1 MTTIHGFELLGE
13 QDIPEINTRARL
25 FRHVKTGAELLALEN
40 DDENKVFSINFRTT
54 PTDSTGVAHIMEH
67 AVLCGSRK
75 YPVKEPFVEL
85 VKGSLNT
92 FLNAFTYPDK
102 TCYPIASQNLKD
114 LYNLMDVYLDAVFY
128 PRIPP
133 HILDQEGWHYEL
145 ENPDDPLTF
154 KGVVF
159 NEMKGAYSSPDNLLN
174 RYSQQA
180 LFPDNTYGFDSGG
193 DPQKI
198 PDLTY
203 AQFKR
208 FHATYYHPSNARI
221 FIYGDDHS
229 DERLRL
235 LDEYLRD
242 FEPLQVDS
250 TVPLHPRFESPQR
263 HTFPYDASASEG
275 KGFVTVNWMLDEHAD
290 PETTL
295 GLNILSHILVG
306 APASPLRKAL
316 IDSGLGEDLT
326 GGGLESDLRQLAFST
341 GLKGIAVDHAGQV
354 EALILDTLT
363 ALADHGID
371 PDMVAASVNTVEF
384 GLRENNAGPY
394 PRGLLLNLR
403 ALTTWLHGGDPLAPL
418 AFEAPLAAVKARLD
432 ADERHFENL
441 IRRYLLNNPHRVTVV
456 LQPDPG
462 LRQRQ
467 EAAEAERLARTR
479 AGMSAADLRAII
491 EHTHALKRLQETPDS
506 PEALATI
513 PTLTLDDLDKENK
526 HIPLQNLSENGSE
539 ILYHD
544 LFTNGIVYLEVG
556 FNLRALPQELLPYAP
571 LFGEALVKIGT
582 EREDFVKLSQRIGRE
597 TGGIAP
603 TTFTAA
609 TPTSADVREPP
620 QRRTACSP
628 APHPRGGAGGAGESN
643 DGTAWLFMRGKA
655 TVDKAPALLD
665 ILRDVLLTVRLDNRE
680 RFKQMVLEEK
690 GGKETALVP
699 GGHRM
704 VNVRLRSKFDPAG
717 WAAEQMNGVESL
729 FFVRQ
734 LAQDVDENWPAVL
747 EKLEQVRRLLV
758 NRNNMLCNVTLDAD
772 HWAGFR
778 PQLNGFLNALPVAPA
793 QPFRWTP
800 PTAPAH
806 EGFTIPAQVNYVG
819 KGANL
824 YRLGYE
830 LDGSV
835 AVIAKYLSTTYIW
848 EKIRIQGGAYGG
860 FFAFDHRSGVLTYLS
875 YRDPNLLETLDRYDG
890 TAAFLRQL
898 DLSQDE
904 LTKSII
910 GAIGDMDQYQLPD
923 AKGFTSLARY
933 LTGDTDKKRQR
944 RRDEVLG
951 TTGADFKAFAAV
963 LERVNAQGLVA
974 VLGAQEA
981 IDAANAARGGWLAVQ
996 KAL

>member
-1 MTTIHGFELLGE
+1 MTTIHGFELIRE
-13 QDIPEINTRARL
+13 QNIPEINTRARL
-25 FRHVKTGAELLALEN
+25 FRHVRTGAELLALEN
-40 DDENKVFSINFRTT
+40 DDENKVFSVNFRTT

-114 LYNLMDVYLDAVFY
+114 FYNLMDVYLDAVFY

-133 HILDQEGWHYEL
+133 HTLDQEGWHYEL

-154 KGVVF
+154 KGIVF

-180 LFPDNTYGFDSGG
+180 LFPDNLYGFDSGG

-208 FHATYYHPSNARI
+208 FHATYYHPSNARL

-250 TVPLHPRFESPQR
+250 TVPLHPRFASPQR
-263 HTFPYDASASEG
+263 RTFPYDASDGEG

-326 GGGLESDLRQLAFST
+326 GGGLENDLRQLVFST
-341 GLKGIAVDHAGQV
+341 GLKGIAVDNAAQV
-354 EALILDTLT
+354 EALILDTL
-363 ALADHGID
+363 AGLADGGIE

-384 GLRENNAGPY
+384 RLRENNTGPY
-394 PRGLLLNLR
+394 PRGLSLLLR

-432 ADERHFENL
+432 AGEPYFENL
-441 IRRYLLNNPHRVTVV
+441 LRRYLLDNPHRVTVV
-456 LQPDPG
+456 LQPDPT

-467 EAAEAERLARTR
+467 EAAESERLAQVR
-479 AGMSAADLRAII
+479 AGMSAADLQAVIK
-491 EHTHALKRLQETPDS
+491 HTRELKRLQETPDP

-513 PTLTLDDLDKENK
+513 PTLALDDLDKQNK
-526 HIPLQNLSENGSE
+526 HIPLQAISENGTE

-544 LFTNGIVYLEVG
+544 LFTNGIVYLDVG
-556 FNLRALPQELLPYAP
+556 FDLRALPQELLPYAP

-597 TGGIAP
+597 TGGVAP

-609 TPTSADVREPP
+609 TPASAD
-620 QRRTACSP
+620 
-628 APHPRGGAGGAGESN
+628 GA
-643 DGTAWLFMRGKA
+643 AWLFLRGKA

-665 ILRDVLLTVRLDNRE
+665 ILRDVLLTIKLDNRE

-690 GGKETALVP
+690 AGKETGLVP
-699 GGHRM
+699 GGHRL

-734 LAQDVDENWPAVL
+734 LAQDVEQNWPAVL

-772 HWAGFR
+772 HWARFR
-778 PQLNGFLNALPVAPA
+778 PQLNGFLKTLPVAPA
-793 QPFRWTP
+793 QPFQWAP
-800 PTAPAH
+800 PAAPAH

-898 DLSQDE
+898 DLSPDE

-923 AKGFTSLARY
+923 AKGFSSLARY
-933 LTGDTDKKRQR
+933 LTGDTDDKRQR
-944 RRDEVLG
+944 RREEVLG
-951 TTGADFKAFAAV
+951 ATVADFKAFAEV
-963 LERVNAQGLVA
+963 LEQVNARGLVA
-974 VLGAQEA
+974 VLGSQEA
-981 IDAANAARGGWLAVQ
+981 IDAANVVKGGWLAVQ
-996 KAL
+996 KVL